1 MFNLNFRDK
10 LSHIKQVLNIWSGQ
24 SLSLK
29 GKITIIKSLVISKIV
44 NICSMIYVPTDFI
57 KEVDQL
63 LFTFLWGEGKRP
75 KVKRS
80 VITNDIS
87 LGGLKMVDFRNT
99 IKSLK
104 TVWVQRLLC
113 ESKNSNDKWANI
125 ASEMIGVWNK
135 KLLLHKQ
142 DFQDLNFPV
151 WCNIFYRQVLEYWF
165 NFYSKEPESYLEV
178 IQENIQYNKFL
189 KIGNKQLDKS
199 FDFLKKT

>member
-1 MFNLNFRDK
+1 
-10 LSHIKQVLNIWSGQ
+10 
-24 SLSLK
+24 
-29 GKITIIKSLVISKIV
+29 
-44 NICSMIYVPTDFI
+44 MIYVPTDFI

-104 TVWVQRLLC
+104 IVWVQRLLC
-113 ESKNSNDKWANI
+113 ESKNSNNKWANI

-135 KLLLHKQ
+135 KLLFHKQ
-142 DFQDLNFPV
+142 DFQDLKFPV

>member
-1 MFNLNFRDK
+1 MSWHKGPFKTLGVWLTNNNEELFNLNLRDK
-10 LSHIKQVLNIWSGQ
+10 LYHIKQVLNIWSGQ

-29 GKITIIKSLVISKIV
+29 GKITIIKNLVISKIV

-80 VITNDIS
+80 VVTNDIF

-104 TVWVQRLLC
+104 VVWVQRLLC
-113 ESKNSNDKWANI
+113 ESKNSN
-125 ASEMIGVWNK
+125 NK
-135 KLLLHKQ
+135 INGQILPQK
-142 DFQDLNFPV
+142 
-151 WCNIFYRQVLEYWF
+151 
-165 NFYSKEPESYLEV
+165 
-178 IQENIQYNKFL
+178 
-189 KIGNKQLDKS
+189 
-199 FDFLKKT
+199 